1 MTQGWVYVLY
11 CQQVRTG
18 LLALT
23 VPVPPTV
30 PLFAPPP
37 PPPAPVVF
45 PLSWILD
52 NAALPIQYRAI
63 TEIAKL
69 GDQLPAAYG
78 NTPYYHRPA
87 VEIAVRQ
94 SYDGTWNAA
103 MLALPSKGG
112 LDGLGSINAVR
123 RLLECGWDKDSPAVA
138 QARRALFR
146 LLAEDEDS
154 AQLYEFQPKPGKSF
168 EPEVAGHYRQ
178 LLREA
183 AGATLAQ
190 AGFESDPR
198 VRGLARRTLERITDY
213 LASPLALKPWIRSGN
228 QQVLAAEAAPP
239 SLYAL
244 QMLAHMPLFRSEN
257 YTAMESLYEYL
268 TRPLPRQDAVQM
280 VGKKL
285 MPVPLAV
292 LGDLLPHRNAVDAD
306 IPMALAWLETIARL
320 NFLRRNE
327 NWSKLFDRFVD
338 DCGRDGVW
346 HPHKG
351 LATPKTTSPFVWPFF
366 PLEQHAGGEDRW
378 TDVTFR
384 IGLIARLS
392 GRTIDLV

>member
-1 MTQGWVYVLY
+1 M
-11 CQQVRTG
+11 
-18 LLALT
+18 
-23 VPVPPTV
+23 
-30 PLFAPPP
+30 
-37 PPPAPVVF
+37 VF
-45 PLSWILD
+45 PLGWLLEHAS
-52 NAALPIQYRAI
+52 LPIQYRAI
-63 TEIAKL
+63 IDVAKL
-69 GDQLPAAYG
+69 GDALPATFA

-94 SYDGTWNAA
+94 AYDGTWNNA
-103 MLALPSKGG
+103 MLAVPGRGSSS

-123 RLLECGWDKDSPAVA
+123 RLLESGWDKDAPAVS
-138 QARRALFR
+138 QARRSLFR
-146 LLAEDEDS
+146 LLAEDEEP
-154 AQLYEFQPKPGKSF
+154 AQLYEFQAKPGKSL
-168 EPEVAGHYRQ
+168 EPEVAAHLRQ

-198 VRGLARRTLERITDY
+198 VRGIARRTLERITDF
-213 LASPLALKPWIRSGN
+213 LASPLGQKPWIRVGN

-244 QMLAHMPLFRSEN
+244 QMLAYMPLFRNEH
-257 YTAMESLYEYL
+257 YTAMETLYEYL
-268 TRPLPRQDAVQM
+268 THPLPRQEAIQV
-280 VGKKL
+280 VGKKML
-285 MPVPLAV
+285 PVPLLV
-292 LGDLLPHRNAVDAD
+292 LGDMLPHRNAVESD
-306 IPMALAWLETIARL
+306 IPMALAWLETMARL

-327 NWSKLFDRFVD
+327 NWSKMYERFVD

-351 LATPKTTSPFVWPFF
+351 TATPKTPNPFVWPFF
-366 PLEQHAGGEDRW
+366 PLEPHSAAGGDERW

-392 GRTIDLV
+392 GRTVELR

>member
-1 MTQGWVYVLY
+1 MSNGANK
-11 CQQVRTG
+11 
-18 LLALT
+18 LARSLAVT
-23 VPVPPTV
+23 APVVPTV
-30 PLFAPPP
+30 PLFPPPP

-45 PLSWILD
+45 PLGWLLE
-52 NAALPIQYRAI
+52 NAALPIQYRAVV
-63 TEIAKL
+63 EVAKI
-69 GDQLPAAYG
+69 GEALPASYA
-78 NTPYYHRPA
+78 NTPYFHRPA
-87 VEIAVRQ
+87 VEIAIRQ
-94 SYDGTWNAA
+94 SYDGTWNSA

-112 LDGLGSINAVR
+112 IDGLGSINAVR
-123 RLLECGWDKDSPAVA
+123 RLLESGWDKDSPAVN

-146 LLAEDEDS
+146 LLAEDEDE
-154 AQLYEFQPKPGKSF
+154 AQLYEFQPKSGKSL

-198 VRGLARRTLERITDY
+198 VRGIARRTLERIIDY
-213 LASPLALKPWIRSGN
+213 LDSPLAQKPWIRVGN
-228 QQVLAAEAAPP
+228 QQVLAAEASPP

-244 QMLAHMPLFRSEN
+244 QMLAHMPLFRSEY
-257 YTAMESLYEYL
+257 YTAMETLYEYL
-268 TRPLPRQDAVQM
+268 TRPLPRQEGIQV
-280 VGKKL
+280 VGRKQL
-285 MPVPLAV
+285 SVPLFV

-306 IPMALAWLETIARL
+306 IPMALAWLETMARL

-327 NWSKLFDRFVD
+327 NWSKMFERFVD

-351 LATPKTTSPFVWPFF
+351 MATPKTTNPFVWPFF
-366 PLEQHAGGEDRW
+366 PLGAQAAGEERW

-392 GRTIDLV
+392 GRPIELV

>member
-1 MTQGWVYVLY
+1 MGYEE
-11 CQQVRTG
+11 
-18 LLALT
+18 LT
-23 VPVPPTV
+23 LPVPPTV
-30 PLFAPPP
+30 SLFAPPP
-37 PPPAPVVF
+37 PPPSPVSV
-45 PLSWILD
+45 PLGWLLD

-69 GDQLPAAYG
+69 GDQLPTAYAS
-78 NTPYYHRPA
+78 TPYFHRPA

-94 SYDGTWNAA
+94 SYDGTWNNA
-103 MLALPSKGG
+103 MLALPTKGG
-112 LDGLGSINAVR
+112 VDGLGSINAVR
-123 RLLECGWDKDSPAVA
+123 RLLECGWDKDSPAVY

-154 AQLYEFQPKPGKSF
+154 AQLYEFQPKPGKSH
-168 EPEVAGHYRQ
+168 EPEVASKYRK

-198 VRGLARRTLERITDY
+198 VRGVARRTLERLMDY
-213 LASPLALKPWIRSGN
+213 LASPLAEKPWVRVGN

-239 SLYAL
+239 SVYAL
-244 QMLAHMPLFRSEN
+244 QMLAHMPLFRSEH
-257 YTAMESLYEYL
+257 YTAMETLYEYL
-268 TRPLPRQDAVQM
+268 TRPWPRQESVQM
-280 VGKKL
+280 VGRKL
-285 MPVPLAV
+285 LPVPLLV
-292 LGDLLPHRNAVDAD
+292 LGDMLPHRNAVESDV
-306 IPMALAWLETIARL
+306 PMALAWLETMARL

-327 NWSKLFDRFVD
+327 NWSKMYERFVD

-351 LATPKTTSPFVWPFF
+351 MAAPKTAHPFVWPFF
-366 PLEQHAGGEDRW
+366 PLEPNVAGEERW

-392 GRTIDLV
+392 GRPIEIV